1 MGSRLKLIF
10 IPGFLAAAIVVS
22 IVLFYNYTEELLIH
36 VLQPAIEAYFVLR
49 YYIDFVPQ
57 IFLWLI
63 PLILASLIM
72 IRRTV
77 SPIRRDRSKEP
88 RRASA
93 IALDEGEVA
102 RTARQIHRAHNSRF
116 ARVGVRRTLVEI
128 GTRLIAGREGAS
140 LPQARQQ
147 LADGYWRKAGT
158 VNHFLIP
165 RRHYTARQTGHD
177 FERALREAVEHL
189 EEFDRTIGSFE
200 ETRSDASC

>member
-1 MGSRLKLIF
+1 MRSRLKLVF
-10 IPGFLAAAIVVS
+10 IPGFLVAVTVVS
-22 IVLFYNYTEELLIH
+22 ILLFYNYAEELRIH

-57 IFLWLI
+57 LFLWLI
-63 PLILASLIM
+63 PLILVSLIM
-72 IRRTV
+72 IRRTL
-77 SPIRRDRSKEP
+77 RRVRGDRSKEL

-93 IALDEGEVA
+93 IAPNEGELA
-102 RTARQIHRAHNSRF
+102 RMAQQIRRAHNSRF
-116 ARVGVRRTLVEI
+116 ARVRVARTLVEI
-128 GTRLIAGREGAS
+128 GARLIAGREGTS

-147 LADGYWRKAGT
+147 LADGYWRKAGP
-158 VNHFLIP
+158 VHHFLIP

-177 FERALREAVEHL
+177 FERSLREAVEHF